1 MGGVVALLLGSGLF
15 GLMPQCVFGLGIKVE
30 WTREEEA
37 RLAKM
42 AAAPMRW
49 FGTKEEAIERYL
61 KISGLSGL
69 VPPDSLIASAGVVE
83 GDDGWRLAADPGTA
97 GVGPPPMQ
105 QLIQACRAPIQ
116 LGRGE
121 TDPLVSRQQLLA
133 FDPAAVDLPRVG
145 HNAMVQN
152 PDAIWRWIDETLG

>member
-1 MGGVVALLLGSGLF
+1 
-15 GLMPQCVFGLGIKVE
+15 MPQCAFGLGIKVE
-30 WTREEEA
+30 WTPEEEMQ
-37 RLAKM
+37 LTKM

-49 FGTKEEAIERYL
+49 FDTKEAAIQRYL

-69 VPPDSLIASAGVVE
+69 VPPDSPIASAGVAE
-83 GDDGWRLAADPGTA
+83 GDQGWRLAADPGTA
-97 GVGPPPMQ
+97 GVGPPPLQ
-105 QLIQACRAPIQ
+105 QLIQACRAPIH

-133 FDPAAVDLPRVG
+133 FDPAAVDLPSVG

-152 PDAIWRWIDETLG
+152 PDAIWRWIDETLR